1 MRFLIV
7 LLIPIITMGLIIVPI
22 NFIERDSNLIL
33 DKSFRVGVVMFWII
47 ITTFV
52 EMFYITNK
60 KYEN

>member
-1 MRFLIV
+1 MRALII